1 MATPPIRFDD
11 GAAYERFMGLWSQRV
26 GQAFLDWLSPP
37 AGGQWLDIGCG
48 NGAFT
53 ELLAAECAPDSIDGL
68 DPSAEQLAYART
80 RPALQAATFQQG
92 DAMALPYPDDSFD
105 AAVMPLVIFFVP
117 EPRRGVSEMARVV
130 RLGGTVSAYAWDM
143 VDGGFPYFPLQAT
156 LREMGLTVL
165 APPSPDASRLD
176 KLQEL
181 WTDAGLVEV
190 ETRAIT
196 VERTFTDFE
205 DYWATVLGG
214 PSIRATLAGMTPE
227 AIAELQVRVRAKLI
241 EAADGSITCSGRA
254 NAVMGRVAATGAHG

>member
-1 MATPPIRFDD
+1 MTTTPIRFDD

-37 AGGQWLDIGCG
+37 AGGQWLDVGCG

-53 ELLAAECAPDSIDGL
+53 ELLVAECAPDSVDGV
-68 DPSAEQLAYART
+68 DPSEQQLAYARN
-80 RPALQAATFQQG
+80 RPALQAATFQAG
-92 DAMALPYPDDSFD
+92 DAMGLPYPDDSFD

-130 RLGGTVSAYAWDM
+130 RLGGTVSAYAWAM
-143 VDGGFPYFPLQAT
+143 MEGGFPYFPLQT
-156 LREMGLTVL
+156 SMREMGLTVP
-165 APPSPDASRLD
+165 APPCPEASRLD

-190 ETRAIT
+190 ETREIT
-196 VERTFTDFE
+196 VERTFTDFA
-205 DYWATVLGG
+205 DYWITVLGG
-214 PSIRATLAGMTPE
+214 PSVGATLATMTPE
-227 AIAELQVRVRAKLI
+227 AIAELQTKVRARLT

-254 NAVMGRVAATGAHG
+254 NAVMGRVA